1 MTRLLPLTLL
11 LVACA
16 HRAPAGIGV
25 ASVRAVGDAP
35 TPDGPWTDP
44 DLEPL
49 DPTAA
54 PTAKAAR
61 ETAAALLEGT
71 AIEHGRW
78 FPGLHLLAGQ
88 PYRPLVDA
96 DAIAAARARVQAN
109 ARALGWRS
117 ATVQAE
123 TRATHRWWLAPTRA
137 TRWTEV
143 RFHVQL
149 GPRSVLTQT
158 AVEAGEALPV
168 QLAADLRALLP
179 PAGAADTDAARTQL
193 LDAARDVLGNAG
205 HPLPVLTW
213 VVEGTVGTLHVHL
226 GPSHARQRW
235 DPGAPGPF
243 DADRWGDRAHPEL
256 PWGVIQARLERLRL
270 HPAVESASTSSQ
282 PDGHVAIHVAA
293 APTWK
298 TTAALSMDAPGA
310 LIGAGVEV
318 RQRAVGLGGG
328 PVTIDHHLL
337 AVWRLYDG
345 PVGAFVRGAQTGPA
359 VRDTWGLRGSLGP
372 TTGAEVFG
380 RIGGGVLA
388 WRGYHAADATGALGL
403 GWQPTRAVRA
413 ELGLQG
419 GWVEHFA
426 GINQAAPF
434 AAAFDGDLL
443 RHYAWWSPYATL
455 RVDTQPGVYLPTEA
469 LRLDVDLRAGGDVDA
484 TPFQRASMRF
494 EALTTPTRGLTL
506 RGHGGVGALWM
517 DEQQGAALNQR
528 LFVGGLYDVHGFG
541 WHRLGAPGARVGL
554 DDVFEGGDFAAWL
567 GAEARIRVHP
577 DWMLHATADVGRA
590 WDRPSST
597 GSRVAEAPIRAS
609 DLIPTVGAGAQV
621 RFPLGVVGGIVA
633 CRLVPDA
640 QLVEAP
646 PTCAFHFLFGD
657 RFTP

>member
-1 MTRLLPLTLL
+1 MTRLLLLTSLL
-11 LVACA
+11 AACA
-16 HRAPAGIGV
+16 HRGPAGIGV
-25 ASVRAVGDAP
+25 ASFRAVGDLP
-35 TPDGPWTDP
+35 SPDGPWTDP
-44 DLEPL
+44 DLAPL
-49 DPTAA
+49 TPGQA
-54 PTAKAAR
+54 PTPKAGR
-61 ETAAALLEGT
+61 VTAAALLDGVGL
-71 AIEHGRW
+71 AHGRW

-88 PYRPLVDA
+88 PYRPIVDPE
-96 DAIAAARARVQAN
+96 AIAEARAHVEAN
-109 ARALGWRS
+109 ARALGWRD
-117 ATVQAE
+117 ARVEAE
-123 TRATHRWWLAPTRA
+123 TRATHRWWLPATRA
-137 TRWTEV
+137 HRWTEI
-143 RFHVQL
+143 RFHADL
-149 GPRSVLTQT
+149 GVRSVLSDTKI
-158 AVEAGEALPV
+158 AASAPLDVPV
-168 QLAADLRALLP
+168 AADLRALLP
-179 PAGAADTDAARTQL
+179 SPGTADTDAERERL
-193 LDAARDVLGNAG
+193 LAAAREVLGRAG
-205 HPLPVLTW
+205 YPLPVLSW
-213 VVEGTVGTLHVHL
+213 SVEGSVGTLTVEP
-226 GPSHARQRW
+226 GPSHVRQRW

-243 DADRWGDRAHPEL
+243 DADRWSDRAHPEL
-256 PWGVIQARLERLRL
+256 PWGVVQARLERLRM
-270 HPAVESASTSSQ
+270 HPAVAGASSVVAS
-282 PDGHVAIHVAA
+282 DGHVAIDVAA
-293 APTWK
+293 APTWR

-318 RQRAVGLGGG
+318 RQRAAGLGGG
-328 PVTIDHHLL
+328 AVTIDHHLL

-359 VRDTWGLRGSLGP
+359 VRDTWGLRGSLGA

-388 WRGYHAADATGALGL
+388 WRGYHAADATGVFGL

-413 ELGLQG
+413 EVGLQG

-434 AAAFDGDLL
+434 AEAFDGDLL
-443 RHYAWWSPYATL
+443 QRYPWWSPYATL

-484 TPFQRASMRF
+484 TPFQRASLRF

-506 RGHGGVGALWM
+506 RGHGGIGALWM
-517 DEQQGAALNQR
+517 DERAGAALNQR

-590 WDRPSST
+590 WDRPSPGGAR
-597 GSRVAEAPIRAS
+597 GSEATIRAS
-609 DLIPTVGAGAQV
+609 DLIPTFGAGAQV
-621 RFPLGVVGGIVA
+621 RFPLGVIGGIVA